1 MGVVTGR
8 AESERQGAGDDGST
22 AQRIPAERLA
32 AFVGDVLVAAGV
44 PRGDAALVA
53 ECLVAANL
61 AGVDSHGVV
70 RLAHY
75 VQRLENGT
83 IRARPEISFVHTA
96 PALGIVDGG
105 DGLGHV
111 VTSLACTH
119 AAHLADECGTGTVLV
134 RNSSHFGM
142 AGFYVRRLVAQG
154 YAAIVMTATDALLIP
169 YGARRPFFGTNPLA
183 IGFPTDGIPVVLD
196 MATTSIP
203 YGKVALAKTEGKPIP
218 SDWGFDEA
226 GCPTTDPQQIAGL
239 HPIAGYKGS
248 GLAMVI
254 DIFCSLLTG
263 MAWGPHI
270 NRMYVDLDK
279 SRGLGHFVMAL
290 DVGRFTPLEVFK
302 DRLRAMLEEFGD
314 LPLAD
319 GFRRIY
325 YPGEIEGLTARERG
339 QNGIPIDAGLRQELE
354 ALGARL
360 GVPFPAK
367 GATGELERRRR

>member
-1 MGVVTGR
+1 MGVVSGR
-8 AESERQGAGDDGST
+8 AVPGRRGTEDGGAT
-22 AQRIPAERLA
+22 AQRIPAGRLTD
-32 AFVGDVLVAAGV
+32 FVADVLVASEVLRA
-44 PRGDAALVA
+44 DAALVA

-83 IRARPEISFVHTA
+83 IRARPEISFVRTA
-96 PALGIVDGG
+96 AALGIVDGG
-105 DGLGHV
+105 DGLGHI
-111 VTSLACTH
+111 VTWRACTH
-119 AAHLADECGTGTVLV
+119 AARLADECGTGTVLV

-169 YGARRPFFGTNPLA
+169 YGASKPFFGTNPLA
-183 IGFPTDGIPVVLD
+183 IGFPTEGIPVVLD

-218 SDWGFDEA
+218 SDWGFDET
-226 GCPTTDPQQIAGL
+226 GRPTTDPQQIAGL

-254 DIFCSLLTG
+254 DIFCNLLTG

-270 NRMYVDLDK
+270 NRMYVDLDE

-290 DVGRFTPLEVFK
+290 DVGRFAPLEVFK
-302 DRLRAMLEEFGD
+302 DRLRAMLQEFGD
-314 LPLAD
+314 LPPAD
-319 GFRRIY
+319 GFQRIY

-339 QNGIPIDAGLRQELE
+339 LNGIPIDAGVRHELE
-354 ALGARL
+354 TLGARL
-360 GVPFPAK
+360 GISFPGQ
-367 GATGELERRRR
+367 GATGEQGRRGR

>member
-1 MGVVTGR
+1 MGVVNEGAAR
-8 AESERQGAGDDGST
+8 RQPGTEDGGST
-22 AQRIPAERLA
+22 AQRIPAERLT
-32 AFVGDVLVAAGV
+32 AFVTDVLTGSGV
-44 PRGDAALVA
+44 PRADAALAA

-75 VQRLENGT
+75 VRRLENGT
-83 IRARPEISFVHTA
+83 VRARPQISFVRTA
-96 PALGIVDGG
+96 PALGVVDGD

-111 VTSLACTH
+111 VTSRACTH
-119 AAHLADECGTGTVLV
+119 AARLADECGTGTVLV

-142 AGFYVRRLVAQG
+142 AGFHVRRLVAQG
-154 YAAIVMTATDALLIP
+154 YVAIVMTATDALLIP
-169 YGARRPFFGTNPLA
+169 YGASKPFFGTNPLA

-226 GCPTTDPQQIAGL
+226 GRPTTDPQQIAGL

-270 NRMYVDLDK
+270 NRMYVDMDEP
-279 SRGLGHFVMAL
+279 RRLGHFVLAL
-290 DVGRFTPLEVFK
+290 DVSRFSPLEVFK
-302 DRLRAMLEEFGD
+302 ARLGAMLQEFGD

-319 GFRRIY
+319 GFGRIY
-325 YPGEIEGLTARERG
+325 YPGEIEGLTERERG
-339 QNGIPIDAGLRQELE
+339 LDGIPIDVGLGQELE

-360 GVPFPAK
+360 GVPYPRQHP
-367 GATGELERRRR
+367 TGK

>member
-1 MGVVTGR
+1 VDSER
-8 AESERQGAGDDGST
+8 AERDRPGSEDDGAT
-22 AQRIPAERLA
+22 AQRIRVDRLT
-32 AFVGDVLVAAGV
+32 AFVADALVASGV
-44 PRGDAALVA
+44 PRADAALVA

-75 VQRLENGT
+75 VRRLENGT
-83 IRARPEISFVHTA
+83 IRARPEISFVRKA

-111 VTSLACTH
+111 VTSRACGH
-119 AAHLADECGTGTVLV
+119 ATRLADECGSGTVLV

-169 YGARRPFFGTNPLA
+169 YGARKPFFGTNPLA

-196 MATTSIP
+196 MATTSVA
-203 YGKVALAKTEGKPIP
+203 YGKVELAKSEGEAIP
-218 SDWGFDEA
+218 GDWGFDAE
-226 GCPTTDPQQIAGL
+226 GQPTTDAHRIAGL

-270 NRMYVDLDK
+270 NRMYVDLDEP
-279 SRGLGHFVMAL
+279 RRLGHFVMAL
-290 DVGRFTPLEVFK
+290 DIGRFVPLEVFK
-302 DRLRAMLEEFGD
+302 DRLQAMLQEFSE
-314 LPLAD
+314 LPPAE
-319 GFRRIY
+319 GFRRVY
-325 YPGEIEGLTARERG
+325 YPGEIEGLTARDRSLKR
-339 QNGIPIDAGLRQELE
+339 IPIDAGLYRELE
-354 ALGARL
+354 TLGTRL
-360 GVPFPAK
+360 GVPFPGQSAP
-367 GATGELERRRR
+367 GEWGRRRT